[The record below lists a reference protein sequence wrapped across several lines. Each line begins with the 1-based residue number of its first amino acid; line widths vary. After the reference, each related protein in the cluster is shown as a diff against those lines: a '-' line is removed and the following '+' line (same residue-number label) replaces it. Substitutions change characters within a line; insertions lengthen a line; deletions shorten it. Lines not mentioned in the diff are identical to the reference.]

1 MKLCTDRTTRFGVRD
16 IAYPRRHEARW
27 HACRLPIHTYRGRA
41 RNSWRKPWM
50 EPLQRVEK
58 TTKPACRRA
67 KSMMQGTVMTHQT
80 LASCLIIPQHLSI
93 AIDGGV
99 HLNGLSLVIVIVLW
113 IMIRK
118 KPLGTGVVPSERP
131 LLRHTRI

>member
-1 MKLCTDRTTRFGVRD
+1 MPPPAHPYLPRPGKEFMAQAVDGAPAKGV
-16 IAYPRRHEARW
+16 
-27 HACRLPIHTYRGRA
+27 
-41 RNSWRKPWM
+41 
-50 EPLQRVEK
+50 K

-67 KSMMQGTVMTHQT
+67 KSMMQGTVMTHPT

-99 HLNGLSLVIVIVLW
+99 HLDGLSLVIVIVLW

-118 KPLGTGVVPSERP
+118 KP
-131 LLRHTRI
+131 